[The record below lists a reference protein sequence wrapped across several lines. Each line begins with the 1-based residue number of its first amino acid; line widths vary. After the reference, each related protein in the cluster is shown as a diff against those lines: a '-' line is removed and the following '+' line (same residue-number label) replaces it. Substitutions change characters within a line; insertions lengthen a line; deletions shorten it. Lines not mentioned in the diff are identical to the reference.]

1 MVTSLRHIALAAY
14 TLVGAVAFTGP
25 CVPSHART
33 TSGLVGRGDGDHSPS
48 SSTLCLATNESS
60 FEESRRDILLHT
72 ARVAAFSSLLSNT
85 QLAWAGD
92 GEYLYKRK
100 SEDGDLTTKLF
111 NEDGSPKD
119 AVVVAQE
126 KTITVPLSL
135 PRASSS
141 ISVSI
146 VEDGVV
152 KTLGQTPS
160 AENTSTVSA
169 SYKLPL
175 KWNLDPSDKL
185 PLYFDSSEG
194 KNGKALQRATIY
206 SVSAPKVSLSTLEKA
221 SRAGVASSL
230 FMDKLPNSYFDQGV
244 AKADLIGG
252 RTSRKPI
259 KSEIEG
265 GTDDQVYYEF
275 DIAFAPKECPDFSAG
290 NKENLGLGFCPYDNI
305 FLVSATVL
313 ENDDGSGNMIVAV
326 LECNKDEWK
335 IGNSDLKRARTSF
348 TVERG

>member
-1 MVTSLRHIALAAY
+1 MVASLRRITLAAS
-14 TLVGAVAFTGP
+14 TLVAAVAFTAP

-33 TSGLVGRGDGDHSPS
+33 TSGLVGDHSPS
-48 SSTLCLATNESS
+48 SSTLCLSTNESL
-60 FEESRRDILLHT
+60 EESRRDILLHT
-72 ARVAAFSSLLSNT
+72 VRMAALASLSVNSR
-85 QLAWAGD
+85 LAWAGD
-92 GEYLYKRK
+92 DEYLYKRK

-119 AVVVAQE
+119 AVVEAQE

-135 PRASSS
+135 PRTPSS

-146 VEDGVV
+146 FEDGVV
-152 KTLGQTPS
+152 KPTGQTPS
-160 AENTSTVSA
+160 AEDTNTVSA

-206 SVSAPKVSLSTLEKA
+206 SVSASKVSLSTLEKA
-221 SRAGVASSL
+221 SRVGVASSL
-230 FMDKLPNSYFDQGV
+230 FMDKLPNNYFDQGV

-265 GTDDQVYYEF
+265 GIDEQVYYEF
-275 DIAFAPKECPDFSAG
+275 DVAFAPKECPDFSAG

-335 IGNSDLKRARTSF
+335 IGNADLKRARSSF

>member
-1 MVTSLRHIALAAY
+1 MVASLRQITLAAS
-14 TLVGAVAFTGP
+14 TLVAAVAFTAP
-25 CVPSHART
+25 CAPSHART
-33 TSGLVGRGDGDHSPS
+33 TSGLVGHRQGDGDPP
-48 SSTLCLATNESS
+48 STLCLAASNDS

-72 ARVAAFSSLLSNT
+72 ARLAAFSSLSANP
-85 QLAWAGD
+85 QFAWAGD
-92 GEYLYKRK
+92 DEYLYKRK

-119 AVVVAQE
+119 VVIEAKE

-135 PRASSS
+135 PMTSGST
-141 ISVSI
+141 SVSI
-146 VEDGVV
+146 FEDGAV
-152 KTLGQTPS
+152 KLTGQTPS
-160 AENTSTVSA
+160 AEDTNNVSA

-206 SVSAPKVSLSTLEKA
+206 SVSASKVSMSTLEKA
-221 SRAGVASSL
+221 SRVGVASSL
-230 FMDKLPNSYFDQGV
+230 FMDKLPNNYFDQGV

-259 KSEIEG
+259 KSMIEG
-265 GTDDQVYYEF
+265 GTDEQVYYEF

-335 IGNSDLKRARTSF
+335 IGNADLKRARSSF